1 MEELLKAI
9 VERQA
14 SDAFV
19 TVGAPITLK
28 VDGELMR
35 LGDQP
40 LSEHQVTELISA
52 TMSQQI
58 NNAFNQGNEANY
70 AIDHPVYGRMR
81 ASAFIQRGQSR
92 IGVASNQCRN
102 PRFHSLGGCHPL

>member
-58 NNAFNQGNEANY
+58 NNAFNQGN
-70 AIDHPVYGRMR
+70 
-81 ASAFIQRGQSR
+81 
-92 IGVASNQCRN
+92 
-102 PRFHSLGGCHPL
+102 